1 MKIWKSIRNY
11 YRENG
16 KLLVICMWCTL
27 LLFFVMRTE
36 TKITDAMLAV
46 ITVVIVARS
55 YKKRKIDM
63 EQRDKQIML
72 GNYLE
77 KVRYELSGSKQK
89 SELYGNVGVEAFEAV
104 GVLNQYYY
112 RVFCTLRDVYN
123 TLGCQNNSIAMD
135 VIGKLQETV
144 VKEYDLQKSIRTELS
159 GLRWII
165 LSAIPALPIVRV
177 WVTANISEL
186 IFFYKSGQGILLKYG
201 IWIFTLL
208 VFMLFDRLGEIKSEK
223 YT

>member
-11 YRENG
+11 YRENSRFI
-16 KLLVICMWCTL
+16 VICILSTMM
-27 LLFFVMRTE
+27 LFFIMRSE
-36 TKITDAMLAV
+36 TKVTDAVLCV

-55 YKKRKIDM
+55 YKKEKAYKELLKGQWI
-63 EQRDKQIML
+63 L

-77 KVRYELSGSKQK
+77 KVRYELSGSVQK
-89 SELYGNVGVEAFEAV
+89 SELYGIMGVELLENA
-104 GVLNQYYY
+104 GVINQYYY
-112 RVFCTLRDVYN
+112 RVFCTLKDVYG
-123 TLGCQNNSIAMD
+123 TLGCQNNSIAGD
-135 VIGKLQETV
+135 VIGNLQETV
-144 VKEYDLQKSIRTELS
+144 VKEYDLKKIIRTELS
-159 GLRWII
+159 GLKWII
-165 LSAIPALPIVRV
+165 LAAIPALMIVRV

-186 IFFYKSGQGILLKYG
+186 ESFYKSEQGILLKYG